1 MRSYLDLTYTPGVLH
16 KTLVL
21 SKQAG
26 GNPIAIISAIDALR
40 RKIKPFT
47 RLQKVLEDN
56 VKNKNSTVYKV
67 AHKVTDVGKSAG
79 YGKAKKKK
87 QRKHKKQIIY
97 F

>member
-16 KTLVL
+16 KTPVL

-26 GNPIAIISAIDALR
+26 GNPIAIISAIDALG

-67 AHKVTDVGKSAG
+67 AHKVSEVGKSAG
-79 YGKAKKKK
+79 YGGKAKKKTH
-87 QRKHKKQIIY
+87 RKHKK
-97 F
+97 